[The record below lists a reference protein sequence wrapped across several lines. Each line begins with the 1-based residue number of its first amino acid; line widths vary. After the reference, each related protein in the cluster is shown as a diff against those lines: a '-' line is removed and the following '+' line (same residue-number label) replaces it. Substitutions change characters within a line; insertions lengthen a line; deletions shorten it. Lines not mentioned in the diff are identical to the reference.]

1 MNIKK
6 FFALALLLGA
16 AYAFSGCSREK
27 SSEKDILEFW
37 VDGVQYEKSG
47 ANFAKFYP
55 KLSQDHWD
63 RWPAMP
69 AAPSKVVVS
78 PRASISPPATERR
91 DFEQGVV
98 YTVTA
103 EDGTTATF
111 TVKANRDEYLD

>member
-6 FFALALLLGA
+6 FIALALLAGA
-16 AYAFSGCSREK
+16 AFAFSGCKKEK

-55 KLSQDHWD
+55 KLSQDSWD

-78 PRASISPPATERR
+78 PKASISPPITERR
-91 DFEQGVV
+91 DFEQGVS

-111 TVKANRDEYLD
+111 TVKAQRDEYLD